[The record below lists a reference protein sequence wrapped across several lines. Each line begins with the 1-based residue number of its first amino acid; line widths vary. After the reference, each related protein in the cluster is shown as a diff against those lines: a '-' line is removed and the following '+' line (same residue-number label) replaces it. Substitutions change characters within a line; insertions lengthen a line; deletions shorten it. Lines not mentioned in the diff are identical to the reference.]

1 MVHLL
6 EPPESCRFH
15 LHHTRVIAHD
25 LAMTWPMV
33 SHGIPLSR
41 SRENINELNMDDT
54 MVHWYLNIVKY
65 HPYGI

>member
-33 SHGIPLSR
+33 SHGIPWCR
-41 SRENINELNMDDT
+41 S
-54 MVHWYLNIVKY
+54 W
-65 HPYGI
+65 